1 VAAFE
6 REGELAQA
14 AMVRVLEDVA
24 EVAADV
30 VVGNMHVLPWLLIID
45 KMHVLVWLL
54 AVGEGM

>member
-1 VAAFE
+1 
-6 REGELAQA
+6 
-14 AMVRVLEDVA
+14 MVRVLEDVA